1 MNDGNLPMEDAT
13 EKLICALREELLE
26 HGEMLALLDEQPR
39 SGSGRSRLRFT
50 DWLIAIHKQAAIIR
64 VARIVREQRRR
75 ELAGFLCARAE
86 AGFAELSRML
96 SEGRRNLVS
105 TLLEEIAL
113 CWVRVLRGLVVANVR
128 DVIHYQVKEHRVV
141 L

>member
-1 MNDGNLPMEDAT
+1 MNNENLRIGDAT

-39 SGSGRSRLRFT
+39 SGSGHSRSGVT

-64 VARIVREQRRR
+64 VARTVREQQRR
-75 ELAGFLCARAE
+75 ELAGFFCARAE

-105 TLLEEIAL
+105 ALLEEIAL
-113 CWVRVLRGLVVANVR
+113 CWVRVLRGLVAANVS
-128 DVIHYQVKEHRVV
+128 DVIH
-141 L
+141 